1 MDIIE
6 VHRKD
11 ADTFEVGKI
20 IFNNKKHLVV
30 QEYSCLLYTSPSP
43 RDN

>member
-11 ADTFEVGKI
+11 TDTFEVGKI
-20 IFNNKKHLVV
+20 IFNNKK
-30 QEYSCLLYTSPSP
+30 TSYCS
-43 RDN
+43 RI